1 MAGAVFE
8 MLALARALSREVV
21 GVVDPTLSRRE
32 WRGLPG
38 FALDD
43 EAIATLAPDAVIL
56 AIDEPGVRA
65 RVQRRYVAA
74 GVPAVDL
81 IAGTIGDGTTWR
93 SGLVVQRAASVS
105 VDCRLGEG
113 VRINVGANVM
123 HDVEIGDHATI
134 APNAVVLGRARIGA
148 GTYVGANATILPD
161 RVVGEGCRIGAGAV
175 VTRDVPSG
183 ATVTGVPAR
192 S

>member
-93 SGLVVQRAASVS
+93 KAQRCGGCPRGRAGPTDGSSAAS
-105 VDCRLGEG
+105 
-113 VRINVGANVM
+113 
-123 HDVEIGDHATI
+123 
-134 APNAVVLGRARIGA
+134 
-148 GTYVGANATILPD
+148 
-161 RVVGEGCRIGAGAV
+161 
-175 VTRDVPSG
+175 
-183 ATVTGVPAR
+183 PASR
-192 S
+192 RRCA